1 MIWNKQNKHNSL
13 IASSGPA
20 PVGLSVDYTKQH
32 DSGAEVS
39 HEASFMKFDLKNTSQ
54 FWSSL
59 EDVSS
64 SNRRVKL
71 WSTFLKEDIKFLFEE
86 MLFGMFALNL
96 AILLNSGFLGLSL
109 KGYRNLCLVHCQV
122 SDGAERSLSSCGW
135 CLTFSTGPGAP
146 LDIWTSRRRISGIAE
161 PHRVLLWSVFR
172 CWEMFLWACSI
183 IEAFLNEKLDKLSY
197 SA

>member
-86 MLFGMFALNL
+86 MLFGNVCSELGDPFEFR
-96 AILLNSGFLGLSL
+96 ILGFKFKRISKLMRG
-109 KGYRNLCLVHCQV
+109 
-122 SDGAERSLSSCGW
+122 SLSSFWW
-135 CLTFSTGPGAP
+135 CWKVSLILWLMFNFQHWTWSSTGY
-146 LDIWTSRRRISGIAE
+146 LD
-161 PHRVLLWSVFR
+161 LQ
-172 CWEMFLWACSI
+172 
-183 IEAFLNEKLDKLSY
+183 EKNQWHCRASPRPALECF
-197 SA
+197 

>member
-1 MIWNKQNKHNSL
+1 MQLQSKQMIWNKQNKHNSL

-20 PVGLSVDYTKQH
+20 PVGLSVDYTKRH

-39 HEASFMKFDLKNTSQ
+39 HEASFMTFDLKNTSQ

-64 SNRRVKL
+64 SNGRVKL

-96 AILLNSGFLGLSL
+96 PILLNSGFLGLSL
-109 KGYRNLCLVHCQV
+109 KGYRHLCLVHYQV
-122 SDGAERSLSSCGW
+122 SDGAERSLSCCVWSKMFNFQHRTW
-135 CLTFSTGPGAP
+135 SSTGYLDLQEKYQWHCRASPRPP
-146 LDIWTSRRRISGIAE
+146 LE
-161 PHRVLLWSVFR
+161 CF
-172 CWEMFLWACSI
+172 
-183 IEAFLNEKLDKLSY
+183 
-197 SA
+197 